1 MKLSFEKIMK
11 HIEWLTIPI
20 GTLALVLSLLS
31 VDCVSLIVFAGVLC
45 IVYILY
51 AGYLLA
57 FLPKF
62 DWHLIHGHFLRK
74 VIAFVLLVP
83 SLITFGFI
91 ISNHYCDRE
100 YSPKNLVYDENL
112 YTYDNS
118 ETDSICVAKNE
129 LFTEPAFL
137 NTHNLKLDCD
147 SVITQKNKLPEEI
160 VSNQEDPSIFW
171 TVYYHFIDPGN
182 QHMTT
187 SQSGRGLAALIGILG
202 VCLLNGL
209 LVSSIIGWIDSRKEK
224 WQSGS
229 HRYKLKHLGKYQFA
243 VVIGA
248 NEIAASVIQNLLTPR
263 KKGEVNF
270 HSEGDNKY
278 VVLQTSRDVHEVRD
292 ELESRLSED
301 HLKKVIIYKALRDS
315 KGELMKLHIEYATE
329 VYILGETSLIDGGES
344 YHDAINMKCV
354 NIVARILNDAKH
366 RELSQNWHRKV
377 CKVLFEYQTTY
388 SIFLF
393 SDVSE
398 EINKNLVFIPFN
410 RCESWAR
417 RVMTG
422 GGFCR
427 CVGDKVNSTNNDYMP
442 LDGDGIKKDSD
453 DHVHFIVVGMSK
465 MGIAMGVQAL
475 LQAHYINY
483 AAAEKEGILEKMRMR
498 RTRLTFIDSNA
509 DKEKNFFI
517 GRYQN
522 LFNIVRHRYIDT
534 TIGQN
539 NNLEWDDPMWH
550 ESLPWSHLN
559 TTKDGQIKKGNFL
572 DVEIEFVKGELES
585 ENVRKY
591 LLDISNSEDAWVK
604 KSKLKITICLTQT
617 HQAIAAS
624 LYMPI
629 SIYEKAQQVWVYQP
643 DAEDIISN
651 LKNTNQADKRYKK
664 LRAFGMV
671 DRDYMSNRSL
681 YLKSILVNAMYDLSD
696 GNKFKGFDVKDIDMG
711 VKDKYKEIREMWK
724 KLSIDKKF
732 SNKYFVD
739 TIMQKIRS
747 IIAEPFTL
755 EDLKDAINCEENKEI
770 LARCEHNRWN
780 VQQLLLGY
788 SPCPKTVD
796 LEFQSLEMNKWA
808 DSARQKRNELRERF
822 AQEINNC
829 EWENLNPTEQQ
840 KLTKADSTLCKDG
853 ECENMELCQK
863 YAKYRDEYYKTPHGI
878 FDKVKEDYKIGE
890 NRMHANICSYDHLDV
905 VDSGAKDYDA
915 TLNSK
920 ISMFIE
926 KVDLYIP
933 SEEQEKNSFIS
944 KIKHFFS
951 V

>member
-1 MKLSFEKIMK
+1 MRKSFKKYIDWISLVVSCLSMMLMFLTPDPLISKVLLFAAGLIGIGY
-11 HIEWLTIPI
+11 IE
-20 GTLALVLSLLS
+20 
-31 VDCVSLIVFAGVLC
+31 
-45 IVYILY
+45 Y
-51 AGYLLA
+51 AA
-57 FLPKF
+57 FLWFFKRVDF
-62 DWHLIHGHFLRK
+62 DWHLINGHFLRK
-74 VIAFVLLVP
+74 VIVLVISMPSTITMIMTCISTCSPESKELV
-83 SLITFGFI
+83 FD
-91 ISNHYCDRE
+91 N
-100 YSPKNLVYDENL
+100 NL
-112 YTYDNS
+112 YKQIIEPQTDKIKTE
-118 ETDSICVAKNE
+118 ETICVNDSVFITNFSSYYTNDIDKTLPDSIK
-129 LFTEPAFL
+129 T
-137 NTHNLKLDCD
+137 K
-147 SVITQKNKLPEEI
+147 
-160 VSNQEDPSIFW
+160 QEDPPVFW

-187 SQSGRGLAALIGILG
+187 TPSGRIWASLIAILG
-202 VCLLNGL
+202 VFLLNGL

-224 WQSGS
+224 WQNGS
-229 HRYKLKHLGKYQFA
+229 LRYKLKHLGKNKFA
-243 VVIGA
+243 VIIGA
-248 NEIAASVIQNLLTPR
+248 NEIAASVIQNLLTP
-263 KKGEVNF
+263 KKNGELNF

-278 VVLQTSRDVHEVRD
+278 VVLQTSRDIQEVRNV
-292 ELESRLSED
+292 LESRLSKD
-301 HLKKVIIYKALRDS
+301 DLKKVIIYRALRDS
-315 KGELMKLHIEYATE
+315 EGELKELHIEHATE

-354 NIVARILNDAKH
+354 NIVAHILNEAKH
-366 RELSQNWHRKV
+366 QGKLPQDWHRKV

-398 EINKNLVFIPFN
+398 EINKYLVFIPFN

-427 CVGDKVNSTNNDYMP
+427 CVGDKVKTLNNDYMP

-453 DHVHFIVVGMSK
+453 EHVHLIVVGMSK
-465 MGIAMGVQAL
+465 MGVAMGVQAL

-483 AAAEKEGILEKMRMR
+483 AAAEKEGNIEKMKMR
-498 RTRLTFIDSNA
+498 RTRLTFIDTNA
-509 DKEKNFFI
+509 DSERNFFI

-534 TIGQN
+534 TIGLGN
-539 NNLEWDDPMWH
+539 AIEWDDPMWH
-550 ESLPWSHLN
+550 ENLPWSHLN
-559 TTKDGQIKKGNFL
+559 TTKDDQIKKGNFL

-591 LLDISNSEDAWVK
+591 LSGISNSENEWVK
-604 KSKLKITICLTQT
+604 NSKLTIAICLTQT

-629 SIYEKAQQVWVYQP
+629 SVYEKAQQVWVYQP

-696 GNKFKGFDVKDIDMG
+696 GNKFKGFDVNDIDMG

-724 KLSIDKKF
+724 KLTIDKKF

-747 IIAEPFTL
+747 IIGEPFTL
-755 EDLKDAINCEENKEI
+755 EDLKETINSEEYKEI

-788 SPCPKTVD
+788 SPCPPNVD
-796 LEFQSLEMNKWA
+796 SEFQSLEMNKGT

-822 AQEINNC
+822 AQEIYNC
-829 EWENLNPTEQQ
+829 EWADLNPFQRQ
-840 KLTKADSTLCKDG
+840 KLTKADSSLCKDG
-853 ECENMELCQK
+853 ECENMEICKK
-863 YAKYRDEYYKTPHGI
+863 YAKYRDEYYKTSYGV
-878 FDKVKEDYKIGE
+878 FDKVKEDYKTGE

-905 VDSGAKDYDA
+905 VDSGAKGYDA

-926 KVDLYIP
+926 KVDLYTP
-933 SEEQEKNSFIS
+933 SEEKKKNSFIS

-951 V
+951 A

>member
-1 MKLSFEKIMK
+1 MRKSLKKYIDRISLVVSSLSMMLMF
-11 HIEWLTIPI
+11 LTP
-20 GTLALVLSLLS
+20 
-31 VDCVSLIVFAGVLC
+31 DSLISKVLLFVAGLVGF
-45 IVYILY
+45 
-51 AGYLLA
+51 GYLGYAA
-57 FLPKF
+57 FLWWLKRVDF
-62 DWHLIHGHFLRK
+62 DWHLINGHFLRK
-74 VIAFVLLVP
+74 VIILVISMP
-83 SLITFGFI
+83 STITIFI
-91 ISNHYCDRE
+91 SIC
-100 YSPKNLVYDENL
+100 SPESKELVFDNNL
-112 YTYDNS
+112 YKQCIEPQTDKIKTE
-118 ETDSICVAKNE
+118 ETICVNDSVFITNFSSYYTNDIDKTLPDSIK
-129 LFTEPAFL
+129 T
-137 NTHNLKLDCD
+137 K
-147 SVITQKNKLPEEI
+147 
-160 VSNQEDPSIFW
+160 QEDPPVFW

-187 SQSGRGLAALIGILG
+187 TPSGRIWASLIAILG
-202 VCLLNGL
+202 VFLLNGL

-224 WQSGS
+224 WQSGNL
-229 HRYKLKHLGKYQFA
+229 RYKLKYLGKYKFA
-243 VVIGA
+243 VVIGG
-248 NEIAASVIQNLLTPR
+248 NEIAASVIKNLLTP
-263 KKGEVNF
+263 KKEGEINYKC
-270 HSEGDNKY
+270 EGENDY
-278 VVLQTSRDVHEVRD
+278 VILQTSREVEDVRN

-315 KGELMKLHIEYATE
+315 EGELKKLHIEYATE

-366 RELSQNWHRKV
+366 RELPQNWHRKV

-422 GGFCR
+422 GEFCR
-427 CVGDKVNSTNNDYMP
+427 CVGDNVKIINNDYMP
-442 LDGDGIKKDSD
+442 LEGDGIKKDSD
-453 DHVHFIVVGMSK
+453 EHVHLIVVGMSK
-465 MGIAMGVQAL
+465 MGVAMGVQAL

-483 AAAEKEGILEKMRMR
+483 AAAEKEGNSEKMKMR

-534 TIGQN
+534 TIGHN
-539 NNLEWDDPMWH
+539 NNLKWDDPMWH
-550 ESLPWSHLN
+550 ENLPWSHLN

-604 KSKLKITICLTQT
+604 NSKLTIAICLTQT

-629 SIYEKAQQVWVYQP
+629 SVYEKAQQVWVYQP

-671 DRDYMSNRSL
+671 DCDYMSNRSL
-681 YLKSILVNAMYDLSD
+681 YLKSILANAMYDLSD
-696 GNKFKGFDVKDIDMG
+696 GNKFKDIDMG
-711 VKDKYKEIREMWK
+711 TKDKYKEIREMWK

-747 IIAEPFTL
+747 IITGPFTL
-755 EDLKDAINCEENKEI
+755 EDLKETINCEENKEI

-788 SPCPKTVD
+788 SPCPQNVD
-796 LEFQSLEMNKWA
+796 SEFQSLEMNKVT

-822 AQEINNC
+822 AQDIYNC
-829 EWENLNPTEQQ
+829 EWADLNPFQRQ
-840 KLTKADSTLCKDG
+840 KLTIGDSSLCKDG
-853 ECENMELCQK
+853 ECENMEICKK

-878 FDKVKEDYKIGE
+878 FDKVKENYKTGE

-905 VDSGAKDYDA
+905 VDSGAKGYDV

-926 KVDLYIP
+926 KVDLYTP
-933 SEEQEKNSFIS
+933 SE
-944 KIKHFFS
+944 
-951 V
+951 

>member
-1 MKLSFEKIMK
+1 MLNMRKSLKYIDWISLVVSCLSMMLMF
-11 HIEWLTIPI
+11 LTPDPLISKVLLFAA
-20 GTLALVLSLLS
+20 GLVG
-31 VDCVSLIVFAGVLC
+31 I
-45 IVYILY
+45 
-51 AGYLLA
+51 GYLGYAA
-57 FLPKF
+57 FLWFFKRVDF
-62 DWHLIHGHFLRK
+62 DWHLINGHFLRK
-74 VIAFVLLVP
+74 VIILVISMP
-83 SLITFGFI
+83 STITMI
-91 ISNHYCDRE
+91 MTCIST
-100 YSPKNLVYDENL
+100 YSPESKELVFDNNL
-112 YTYDNS
+112 YKQSIEPQIDKIKTE
-118 ETDSICVAKNE
+118 ETICVNDSVFITNFSSYYTNDIDKTLPDSIK
-129 LFTEPAFL
+129 T
-137 NTHNLKLDCD
+137 K
-147 SVITQKNKLPEEI
+147 
-160 VSNQEDPSIFW
+160 QEDPPVFW

-187 SQSGRGLAALIGILG
+187 TPSGRVWASLIAILG
-202 VCLLNGL
+202 VFLLNGL

-224 WQSGS
+224 WQNGS
-229 HRYKLKHLGKYQFA
+229 LRYKLKHLGRNKFA
-243 VVIGA
+243 VIIGA
-248 NEIAASVIQNLLTPR
+248 NEIAASVIQNLLTPK
-263 KKGEVNF
+263 KKGELNF

-278 VVLQTSRDVHEVRD
+278 VILQTSRDVQEVRN

-315 KGELMKLHIEYATE
+315 KGELKKLHIEYATE

-354 NIVARILNDAKH
+354 NIVAHILNDVK
-366 RELSQNWHRKV
+366 RQGDWHRKV

-417 RVMTG
+417 RVMAG
-422 GGFCR
+422 GGFCK
-427 CVGDKVNSTNNDYMP
+427 CAGDKVNSLNNVYMP

-550 ESLPWSHLN
+550 ENLPWSHLN

-572 DVEIEFVKGELES
+572 DIEIEFVKGELES

-591 LLDISNSEDAWVK
+591 LLDISNSEDEWVK
-604 KSKLKITICLTQT
+604 NSKLTIAICLTQT

-629 SIYEKAQQVWVYQP
+629 SVYEKAQQVWVYQP

-732 SNKYFVD
+732 SNKYFAD

-747 IIAEPFTL
+747 IIVEPFTL
-755 EDLKDAINCEENKEI
+755 EDLKEAINCEENKEI

-788 SPCPKTVD
+788 SPCPQNVD
-796 LEFQSLEMNKWA
+796 SEFQSLEMNKGT
-808 DSARQKRNELRERF
+808 DSARQKRNEIRERF
-822 AQEINNC
+822 AQEIYNC
-829 EWENLNPTEQQ
+829 EWADLNPFQRQE
-840 KLTKADSTLCKDG
+840 LTKADSSLCKDG
-853 ECENMELCQK
+853 ECENMEICKK
-863 YAKYRDEYYKTPHGI
+863 YAKYRDEYYKTPYGI
-878 FDKVKEDYKIGE
+878 FDKVKEDYKTGE

-905 VDSGAKDYDA
+905 VDSGAKGYDA

-926 KVDLYIP
+926 KVDLYTP
-933 SEEQEKNSFIS
+933 SEEKK
-944 KIKHFFS
+944 KIVS
-951 V
+951 

>member
-1 MKLSFEKIMK
+1 MRKSLKKYIDWISLVVSSLSMMLMF
-11 HIEWLTIPI
+11 LTP
-20 GTLALVLSLLS
+20 
-31 VDCVSLIVFAGVLC
+31 DSLISKVLLFAAGLVGL
-45 IVYILY
+45 
-51 AGYLLA
+51 GYLGYAA
-57 FLPKF
+57 FLWFFKRVDF
-62 DWHLIHGHFLRK
+62 DWHLINGHFLRK
-74 VIAFVLLVP
+74 VIILVISMP
-83 SLITFGFI
+83 STITIFI
-91 ISNHYCDRE
+91 SIC
-100 YSPKNLVYDENL
+100 SPESKELVFDNNL
-112 YTYDNS
+112 YKQCIEPQTDKIKTE
-118 ETDSICVAKNE
+118 ETICVNESVFITNFSSYYTNDIDKTLPDSIK
-129 LFTEPAFL
+129 T
-137 NTHNLKLDCD
+137 K
-147 SVITQKNKLPEEI
+147 
-160 VSNQEDPSIFW
+160 QEDPPVFW

-187 SQSGRGLAALIGILG
+187 TPSGRIWASLIAILG
-202 VCLLNGL
+202 VFLLNGL

-224 WQSGS
+224 WQSGNL
-229 HRYKLKHLGKYQFA
+229 RYKLKYLGKYKFA
-243 VVIGA
+243 VVIGG
-248 NEIAASVIQNLLTPR
+248 NEIAASVIKNLLTP
-263 KKGEVNF
+263 KKEGEINYKC
-270 HSEGDNKY
+270 EGENDY
-278 VVLQTSRDVHEVRD
+278 VILQTSREVEDVRN

-315 KGELMKLHIEYATE
+315 EGELKKLHIEYATE

-354 NIVARILNDAKH
+354 NIVARILKH
-366 RELSQNWHRKV
+366 RELPQNWHRKV

-422 GGFCR
+422 GEFCR
-427 CVGDKVNSTNNDYMP
+427 CVGDNVKIINNNYMP
-442 LDGDGIKKDSD
+442 LEGDGIKKDSD
-453 DHVHFIVVGMSK
+453 EHVHLIVVGMSK
-465 MGIAMGVQAL
+465 MGVAMGVQAL

-483 AAAEKEGILEKMRMR
+483 AAAEKEGNSEKMKMR

-534 TIGQN
+534 TIGHN
-539 NNLEWDDPMWH
+539 NNLKWDDPMWH
-550 ESLPWSHLN
+550 ENLPWSHLN

-604 KSKLKITICLTQT
+604 NSKLTIAICLTQT

-629 SIYEKAQQVWVYQP
+629 SVYEKAQQVWVYQP

-671 DRDYMSNRSL
+671 DCDYMSNRSL

-711 VKDKYKEIREMWK
+711 TKDKYKEIREMWK
-724 KLSIDKKF
+724 KLTIDKKF

-739 TIMQKIRS
+739 TIMLKIRS
-747 IIAEPFTL
+747 IITGPFTL
-755 EDLKDAINCEENKEI
+755 EDLKETINCEENKEI

-788 SPCPKTVD
+788 SPCPQNVD
-796 LEFQSLEMNKWA
+796 SEFQSLEMNRVT

-822 AQEINNC
+822 AQDIYNC
-829 EWENLNPTEQQ
+829 EWADLNPFQRQ
-840 KLTKADSTLCKDG
+840 KLTIGDSSLCKDG
-853 ECENMELCQK
+853 ECENMEICKK

-878 FDKVKEDYKIGE
+878 FDKVKENYKTGE
-890 NRMHANICSYDHLDV
+890 NRMHANIGSYDHLDV
-905 VDSGAKDYDA
+905 VDSGAKGYDV

-926 KVDLYIP
+926 KVDLYTP
-933 SEEQEKNSFIS
+933 SE
-944 KIKHFFS
+944 
-951 V
+951 